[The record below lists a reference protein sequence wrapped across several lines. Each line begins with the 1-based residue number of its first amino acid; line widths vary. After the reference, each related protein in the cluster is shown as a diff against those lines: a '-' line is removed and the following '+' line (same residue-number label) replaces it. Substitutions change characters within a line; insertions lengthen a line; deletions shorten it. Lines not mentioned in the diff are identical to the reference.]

1 MYSNAGLSRW
11 HSGKESACQCKRHK
25 RHGFNLWVGK
35 SPWSE
40 KWQPAPVFLP
50 VKSLEQRRLE
60 GYSPWGEKELDTT
73 DRLTPSLS
81 HFPVL
86 LISSLAI
93 TSTLKWCRILITK
106 KFTYLYWKENAV
118 YIFLSGYPWN
128 TKCINYK
135 WFLNHTVK
143 TVS

>member
-1 MYSNAGLSRW
+1 MFYWDFQVALVVKNLPANAGDIKDLGSIPGLGRFLL
-11 HSGKESACQCKRHK
+11 EEEMA
-25 RHGFNLWVGK
+25 
-35 SPWSE
+35 
-40 KWQPAPVFLP
+40 PAPVFLP

-93 TSTLKWCRILITK
+93 TSTLK
-106 KFTYLYWKENAV
+106 
-118 YIFLSGYPWN
+118 
-128 TKCINYK
+128 
-135 WFLNHTVK
+135 
-143 TVS
+143 